1 MIETLRILIVEDD
14 MIIGANLS
22 LQLTNLGFEVTGI
35 ESRGEE
41 AILHTKANTPDLLL
55 MDINLKGALDGID
68 TVKTIQQDHDIPV
81 IYLTANSDE
90 DTFCRAKETHPM
102 AFIAKPFNKM
112 NLQRTIELVEERI
125 KANHNPKQV
134 GEDIKMLQD
143 RIFVRHHGKMEK
155 LLLNDINYIEADRNY
170 CTLVTDK
177 GKYVLASTLKTMEDR
192 LPKTLF
198 IRVHRSFIV
207 NLSKL
212 NVVSDH
218 HLEINRKVI
227 PLSKSHKE
235 LLMSRIQTI

>member
-22 LQLTNLGFEVTGI
+22 LQLTNLGFEITGI

-41 AILHTKANTPDLLL
+41 AILHAKANTPDLLL
-55 MDINLKGALDGID
+55 MDINLKGALDGVD
-68 TVKTIQQDHDIPV
+68 TVKAIQVDHDIPV

-90 DTFCRAKETHPM
+90 ATFCRAKETHPM
-102 AFIAKPFNKM
+102 AFIAKPFNKL
-112 NLQRTIELVEERI
+112 NLQRTIELVKEQL
-125 KANHNPKQV
+125 KTNNNPKRIDENIEV
-134 GEDIKMLQD
+134 LED

-177 GKYVLASTLKTMEDR
+177 GKYVLATTLKTMQDR
-192 LPKTLF
+192 LPKSLF

-212 NVVSDH
+212 NVVADH

-235 LLMSRIQTI
+235 LLLSRIQTI